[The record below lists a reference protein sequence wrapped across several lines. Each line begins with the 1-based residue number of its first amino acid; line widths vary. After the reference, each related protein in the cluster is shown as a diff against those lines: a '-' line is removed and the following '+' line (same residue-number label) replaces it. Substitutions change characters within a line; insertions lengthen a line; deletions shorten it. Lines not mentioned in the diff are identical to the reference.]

1 MNQIQLSRE
10 IDARIREANLKV
22 EDIIKELKAIDY
34 EGKAL
39 ELTYRVKDKQ
49 EIVNQMQYLK
59 AFPKYRNEGDLE
71 ILNRVPDMISVSMIV
86 KDEKDIKEMVEK
98 INKRLLENK
107 ELSIVK
113 EGEKSEYRGSLG
125 EYSSTKLRLKN
136 LSDIAIE
143 IELLDEK
150 NRQTKKSKSLPT
162 NAKTL
167 GSAYTSFLARLQINA
182 WHNGDAKLAE
192 LKKRIKRIEER
203 RHFDTLS
210 ENKNTAVYHQ
220 VLKIIQGTYEYG
232 RREKME
238 KEGTEAAIHMITQLI
253 GKDKG
258 NEKTKEEKNW
268 EMNKE

>member
-1 MNQIQLSRE
+1 M
-10 IDARIREANLKV
+10 
-22 EDIIKELKAIDY
+22 
-34 EGKAL
+34 
-39 ELTYRVKDKQ
+39 
-49 EIVNQMQYLK
+49 
-59 AFPKYRNEGDLE
+59 
-71 ILNRVPDMISVSMIV
+71 
-86 KDEKDIKEMVEK
+86 
-98 INKRLLENK
+98 
-107 ELSIVK
+107 
-113 EGEKSEYRGSLG
+113 
-125 EYSSTKLRLKN
+125 
-136 LSDIAIE
+136 
-143 IELLDEK
+143 
-150 NRQTKKSKSLPT
+150 
-162 NAKTL
+162 
-167 GSAYTSFLARLQINA
+167 ARLQINA